1 MRSIASGI
9 LAGICATVVLSA
21 LMVLKS
27 MTGFLPELDI
37 INMLAAIVA
46 GGPTIGWI
54 LHFAVGAFWGIAFSV
69 VHDFLP
75 GGNAVVEGIV
85 FGLIA
90 WLMMMLLLMP
100 MAGGGVFGLMIGV
113 MAPIMTGMLH
123 IVFGAVMGWTYQR
136 LTLND
141 VLSND

>member
-9 LAGICATVVLSA
+9 LAGLCATVVLSA

-27 MTGFLPELDI
+27 MTKFLPELDMI
-37 INMLAAIVA
+37 DMLAAMVA
-46 GGPTIGWI
+46 GGATIGWV
-54 LHFAVGAFWGIAFSV
+54 LHFSIGAFWGIAFSV

-90 WLMMMLLLMP
+90 WLMMMVLIMP
-100 MAGGGVFGLMIGV
+100 MAGGGVFGLMFGV
-113 MAPIMTGMLH
+113 LAPIMTGVLH
-123 IVFGAVMGWTYQR
+123 VIFGAVMGWIYQH
-136 LTLND
+136 LTLSD
-141 VLSND
+141 ALPAE